1 MFVILS
7 YDIGAKRVKRALKIC
22 RKYLHHVH
30 RSVFEGDI
38 TEGKLKAL
46 KRELEKVVDTR
57 HDAVCIYR
65 IAAPKFVYKE
75 QIGLVE
81 EMGEVI

>member
-7 YDIGAKRVKRALKIC
+7 YDIGAKRVKRALKVC

-38 TEGKLKAL
+38 SDSKLKAL
-46 KRELEKVVDTR
+46 KRELEKVIDTR

-75 QIGLVE
+75 QIGVVE
-81 EMGEVI
+81 DMGEVI